1 MIATSKIGIE
11 TKINEEENTSEIDEN
26 ETSFKGFGAPFP
38 QKFFYSV
45 PKQQKL
51 ISSFAELPK
60 YEKFSN
66 NTMEEE
72 QKLPYPSILTFSSKD
87 SIQIQERILDRPP
100 GLEEEKQYVE
110 KFDMNKFLLN
120 LEAFDALANK
130 LEPNSQNYQSPSVL
144 DLVQDKFE
152 KNSFE
157 SYFKEADKEESS
169 SKNYLNQIPY
179 DLQKIFNGNNINVD
193 NLDDL
198 NTLGRNTL
206 ANLHQKLSLLLRIQI
221 NLIININNFI

>member
-1 MIATSKIGIE
+1 MIASSKIGIE
-11 TKINEEENTSEIDEN
+11 TKINEEENTSETDEN
-26 ETSFKGFGAPFP
+26 ENEISFKGFGAPFP
-38 QKFFYSV
+38 QRFFYSV

-60 YEKFSN
+60 YETVSS

-72 QKLPYPSILTFSSKD
+72 QKPPYHSTLTFSSKE
-87 SIQIQERILDRPP
+87 SIQVQERILDRPP
-100 GLEEEKQYVE
+100 GLEEEKLYVE

-120 LEAFDALANK
+120 LEAFDALANNIG
-130 LEPNSQNYQSPSVL
+130 PNNQNYQSPSVL

-152 KNSFE
+152 KNYLE
-157 SYFKEADKEESS
+157 SYFKEADNEESS
-169 SKNYLNQIPY
+169 AENYLNHIPY

-198 NTLGRNTL
+198 KTLGRNTL
-206 ANLHQKLSLLLRIQI
+206 ANLHQKLSLLLGIQI
-221 NLIININNFI
+221 NLIN